1 MSAPVLELRGIRFGY
16 RAGLAPVLAD
26 VDLVVEEGELVL
38 LS

>member
-16 RAGLAPVLAD
+16 RAGQAPVLAD

-38 LS
+38 V